1 MSNDINQ
8 TPQIIIPEKKS
19 VFDFFLPF
27 LQSKF
32 FTISFGIFIG
42 LGMGVKFNP
51 ETTFLR
57 SEVKRL
63 ESENIKLK
71 KDLTESIVYIQNA
84 KMEIR
89 NSVKLP

>member
-1 MSNDINQ
+1 
-8 TPQIIIPEKKS
+8 
-19 VFDFFLPF
+19 
-27 LQSKF
+27 
-32 FTISFGIFIG
+32 
-42 LGMGVKFNP
+42 MGVKFNP